1 MRLTYALSMY
11 RLRHDLYLSQIQDTS
26 MKLKN
31 KKRQP
36 AVHIFRYKDKQMKL
50 S

>member
-1 MRLTYALSMY
+1 
-11 RLRHDLYLSQIQDTS
+11 

-31 KKRQP
+31 KLQP

-50 S
+50 SWSFNQSLSPFVIYHHKGPTM